1 MSKII
6 TINGSQYDDF
16 SLLITK
22 IQCLH
27 YLLVL
32 HSENQLSDIIREDC
46 LLAGKENASLILNE
60 LIGFYLDAL
69 NKKFNSFYN
78 EGAK

>member
-1 MSKII
+1 MSKTI
-6 TINGSQYDDF
+6 TITSSQYDDF

-46 LLAGKENASLILNE
+46 LLAGKENATLILNE

-69 NKKFNSFYN
+69 NNKFNSFYN
-78 EGAK
+78 EGAI